1 MRLQVRERYPM
12 NGEERQH
19 RRRDLRKGEAGWHA
33 MSCQIGPLL
42 LPSGSHPAL
51 HTLSLLA

>member
-1 MRLQVRERYPM
+1 MQVRERYPM

-19 RRRDLRKGEAGWHA
+19 RRRDLRKGEASWHA
-33 MSCQIGPLL
+33 MRCQIGSHL
-42 LPSGSHPAL
+42 LPCGSHPAL